1 MKTYD
6 VIIVGGGMVGATLA
20 CALAAQHRSVAIV
33 EAFAPQPYS
42 PEDDFELRVSA
53 ISRASQQVFENL
65 GVWPLIEK
73 RRMAAYDRMVV
84 WDEGTDGIIH
94 FDAADIAEPN
104 LGHIIENRV
113 IQTALLEH
121 IESLDDIDLLCPQ
134 RVAEIDYQ
142 DDQVIVTLESGETL
156 CASLLVGADGARS
169 QVRQGAGIA
178 HSVVRDYDQK
188 AIVCVARTEHSHEY
202 TAWQRFLDTGPLAFL
217 PLPDNRHSSIVWSAD
232 TDYADELMALTDN
245 EFASRMGAAFE
256 QRLGKVSWTSERAA
270 FPLRG
275 TQAEHYVL
283 PRLALVG
290 DAAHTIHPLAGQGV
304 NLGLLDA
311 AALAEVLEGES
322 DPGRFMALRRY
333 ERARRGENTIMM
345 HSMEGFQRLFGS
357 QLPVVSVLRG
367 MGLSLVDRTPMLK
380 QQFMY
385 QALGI
390 AGERPALARHR
401 ASDAT

>member
-1 MKTYD
+1 MKHYD
-6 VIIVGGGMVGATLA
+6 VIIVGGGMVGAALA
-20 CALAAQHRSVAIV
+20 CALAEQHRSVAII
-33 EAFAPQPYS
+33 EAFEPEPYS
-42 PEDDFELRVSA
+42 PGDDFELRVSA

-65 GVWPLIEK
+65 DVWPLIMQ

-84 WDEGTDGIIH
+84 WDEGTAGIIH

-104 LGHIIENRV
+104 LGHIIENRI
-113 IQTALLEH
+113 IQTALLEK
-121 IESLDDIDLLCPQ
+121 IAVLDDVDLLCPE
-134 RVAEIDYQ
+134 RVEKIGYHEDRVVV
-142 DDQVIVTLESGETL
+142 DLESGVQLES
-156 CASLLVGADGARS
+156 ALLVGADGARS
-169 QVRQGAGIA
+169 QVRQGAGIG
-178 HSVVRDYDQK
+178 HSVVRDYGQK
-188 AIVCVARTEHSHEY
+188 AIVCVARTENPHEY

-217 PLPDNRHSSIVWSAD
+217 PLPDVHYSSIVWSAD
-232 TDYADELMALTDN
+232 SDYADELMALSD
-245 EFASRMGAAFE
+245 EDFMARMGMAFE
-256 QRLGKVSWTSERAA
+256 YRLGGVTWTSERAA

-311 AALAEVLEGES
+311 AALAEALEGER
-322 DPGRFMALRRY
+322 DPGRLLTLRRY

-357 QLPVVSVLRG
+357 QLPVVSMLRG

-385 QALGI
+385 QALGVT
-390 AGERPALARHR
+390 GERPVLARPR
-401 ASDAT
+401 

>member
-1 MKTYD
+1 MKHYD

-20 CALAAQHRSVAIV
+20 CALAAQHRSVAII
-33 EAFAPQPYS
+33 EAFEPEPYS
-42 PEDDFELRVSA
+42 PGDGFELRVSA
-53 ISRASQQVFENL
+53 ISRASQRVFENL
-65 GVWPLIEK
+65 DVWSLVEQ

-84 WDEGTDGIIH
+84 WDEGTAGI
-94 FDAADIAEPN
+94 
-104 LGHIIENRV
+104 
-113 IQTALLEH
+113 IQTALLEK
-121 IESLDDIDLLCPQ
+121 IAILDDVDLLCPE
-134 RVAEIDYQ
+134 RVEKISYHEDRVVV
-142 DDQVIVTLESGETL
+142 DLESGVQLES
-156 CASLLVGADGARS
+156 ALLVGADGARS
-169 QVRQGAGIA
+169 QVRQGAGIG
-178 HSVVRDYDQK
+178 HSVVRDYGQK
-188 AIVCVARTEHSHEY
+188 AIVCVVRTEKPHEY

-217 PLPDNRHSSIVWSAD
+217 PLPDVHYSSIVWSAD
-232 TDYADELMALTDN
+232 NDYADALMALSD
-245 EFASRMGAAFE
+245 EDFMARMGMAFE
-256 QRLGKVSWTSERAA
+256 YRLGGVTWTSERAA

-311 AALAEVLEGES
+311 AALAEVLDGEH
-322 DPGRFMALRRY
+322 DPGRLLTLRRY

-357 QLPVVSVLRG
+357 QLPVVSMLRG

-385 QALGI
+385 QAMGV
-390 AGERPALARHR
+390 AGERPLLARPR
-401 ASDAT
+401 

>member
-1 MKTYD
+1 MKHYD

-20 CALAAQHRSVAIV
+20 CALAEQHRSVAII
-33 EAFAPQPYS
+33 EAFEPKPYA
-42 PEDDFELRVSA
+42 DDDAFELRVSA
-53 ISRASQQVFENL
+53 ISRASQQIFENL
-65 GVWPLIEK
+65 GIWPLIEK

-113 IQTALLEH
+113 IQTALLEK
-121 IESLDDIDLLCPQ
+121 IQGIDDIELLCPE
-134 RVAEIDYQ
+134 RIKSIDYEEER
-142 DDQVIVTLESGETL
+142 VVVNLESGTSFD
-156 CASLLVGADGARS
+156 AALLVGADGARS
-169 QVRQGAGIA
+169 QVRQAAGIG
-178 HSVVRDYDQK
+178 HSVVRDYGQK
-188 AIVCVARTEHSHEY
+188 AIVCVARTERSHEY
-202 TAWQRFLDTGPLAFL
+202 TAWQRFLNTGPLAFL
-217 PLPDNRHSSIVWSAD
+217 PLPDVHHSSIVWSAD
-232 TDYADELMALTDN
+232 NDYADELMKLSDEDFTA
-245 EFASRMGAAFE
+245 RMTAAFE
-256 QRLGKVSWTSERAA
+256 SQLGRVTWTSERAA

-311 AALAEVLEGES
+311 AALAEVLEGER
-322 DPGRFMALRRY
+322 DPGRLLTLRRY

-367 MGLSLVDRTPMLK
+367 AGLSLVDRIPVLK
-380 QQFMY
+380 EQFMY

-390 AGERPALARHR
+390 AGQRPALARQR
-401 ASDAT
+401 F